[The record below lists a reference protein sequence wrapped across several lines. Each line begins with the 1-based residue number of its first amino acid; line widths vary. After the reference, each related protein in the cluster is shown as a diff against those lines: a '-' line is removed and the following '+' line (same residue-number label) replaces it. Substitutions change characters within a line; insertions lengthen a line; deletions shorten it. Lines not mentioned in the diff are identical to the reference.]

1 MCKMIV
7 DLYQNLSIETL
18 QIMDLI
24 LEKYFKFKL
33 LWFKKNKKIK
43 FKIMSNDVQFL
54 KMCILTKGTP

>member
-1 MCKMIV
+1 MIV